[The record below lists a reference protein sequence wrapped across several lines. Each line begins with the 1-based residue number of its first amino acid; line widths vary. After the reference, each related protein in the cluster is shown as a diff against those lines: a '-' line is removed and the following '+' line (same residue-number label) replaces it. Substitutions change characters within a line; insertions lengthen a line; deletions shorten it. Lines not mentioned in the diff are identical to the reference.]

1 MDKLKERVDTLE
13 GKHSFLEICHSEL
26 ANRNHLIKSQ
36 LNNLID
42 KEKNLECLLI
52 FALKNFNPSFFMAN
66 EVKYLEGFTTDPNS
80 QIVEKSSYQKN
91 DVINK
96 IFKEIK
102 NLIQCYYIVN
112 NEKNEQNPKINENEF
127 IQTNNIT
134 KNNEDLPQIN
144 NIMKNSIPR
153 KSSLQIIENNSDSEM
168 VEKSMTNNNELLK
181 NNLAEFINNLISSDT
196 TELEDKKEAPS
207 DSLALIK
214 NKRRRSQKVEEI
226 LS

>member
-214 NKRRRSQKVEEI
+214 K
-226 LS
+226 